1 MQQNNEPQINSE
13 NNLSF
18 QKKVWIATGILALA
32 IIVLLL
38 LKATFNVF
46 LLVLA
51 GTLIA
56 IFFRGLSNLI
66 QRKTKW
72 KEGIC
77 AAISIVGT
85 LLIVAGLFWLIG
97 AKVQEQITELME
109 TLPKTIDN
117 AKANLNES
125 SIGEKIVDKLS
136 SKNSMDKAQV
146 FAGQFF
152 QSTFGVFGDIYVILF
167 IGIFFTI
174 SPKTYTEGMVQLIPP
189 NGQEKADQVLDKLGA
204 QLLT

>member
-1 MQQNNEPQINSE
+1 MQQENEPQINSE
-13 NNLSF
+13 NTPSF
-18 QKKVWIATGILALA
+18 QKKVWITTGIFAFT
-32 IIVLLL
+32 IIILLVF
-38 LKATFNVF
+38 KATFSVF

-56 IFFRGLSNLI
+56 IFFRGLSNFI

-72 KEGIC
+72 KEGVC
-77 AAISIVGT
+77 VAISIITT
-85 LLIVAGLFWLIG
+85 LLILAGLFWLIG
-97 AKVQEQITELME
+97 AKVQEQIAELME

-117 AKANLNES
+117 AKAQLNDS
-125 SIGEKIVDKLS
+125 SIGEKIVDKIS
-136 SKNSMDKAQV
+136 SNKSMNKAQV

-174 SPKTYTEGMVQLIPP
+174 SPQTYTKGVVQLIPVK
-189 NGQEKADQVLDKLGA
+189 GQKKAGQMLDKLGE
-204 QLLT
+204 QLRN